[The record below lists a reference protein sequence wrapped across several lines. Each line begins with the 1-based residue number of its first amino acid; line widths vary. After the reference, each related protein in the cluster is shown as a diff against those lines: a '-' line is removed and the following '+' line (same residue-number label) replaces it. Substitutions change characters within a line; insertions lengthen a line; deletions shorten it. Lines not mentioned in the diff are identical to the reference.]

1 MDFAAESC
9 TFWPLIMAILIPMII
24 FGIAVTI
31 IEIVGAWF
39 MFEKAGEPG
48 WAAIIPIYNYLIGI
62 KIAGKPWWYILL
74 MLIPLVNLIF
84 YIIILHGLS
93 RNFGKGVAFT
103 VGLFFFRFIFIPIL
117 GFGKS
122 EYTGDKSHFGA

>member
-1 MDFAAESC
+1 MDFMEPHAL
-9 TFWPLIMAILIPMII
+9 WLIIAAILVPII
-24 FGIAVTI
+24 IIGMLVTI

-48 WAAIIPIYNYLIGI
+48 WAAIIPIYNWLIGI

-74 MLIPLVNLIF
+74 LMIPLVNLII
-84 YIIILHGLS
+84 YVIILDGMAK
-93 RNFGKGVAFT
+93 NFGKGTAFT

-117 GFGKS
+117 GFGDAVYK
-122 EYTGDKSHFGA
+122 GDKSKFGA

>member
-1 MDFAAESC
+1 MELSETFP
-9 TFWPLIMAILIPMII
+9 FWPIILALIVPIII
-24 FGIAVTI
+24 FGIMTAI
-31 IEIVGAWF
+31 IEIVAAWF
-39 MFEKAGEPG
+39 MFEKAGEHG

-74 MLIPLVNLIF
+74 MLIPLVNLVI

-93 RNFGKGVAFT
+93 KSFGKGAGFT

-117 GFGKS
+117 GFGS
-122 EYTGDKSHFGA
+122 ATYIGDKSNFNA